1 MNVNKTLLNFIRI
14 SFTILVVLLFV
25 YLGIRLCSTA
35 YDFGYR
41 VFTEPAIEEAP
52 GQDVLIQ
59 IKEGMSAKEIGDI
72 MEEKGLIRDSELF
85 QIQLKLSA
93 YSKKMLPGVYT
104 LNTSM
109 TPKEMIVS
117 IAQEVEAKEKADST
131 ESTEEAPVMP
141 STEEGEA
148 EGTAPVEE
156 GE

>member
-1 MNVNKTLLNFIRI
+1 MNINKTLFNFIKI
-14 SFTILVVLLFV
+14 ASAILVVLIFIYV
-25 YLGIRLCSTA
+25 GVSFCATA

-59 IKEGMSAKEIGDI
+59 IKDGMSAKDIGDM
-72 MEEKGLIRDSELF
+72 MEEKGLIRDASLF
-85 QIQLKLSA
+85 RIQLKLSA
-93 YSKKMLPGVYT
+93 YSDNMEPGVYT

-117 IAQEVEAKEKADST
+117 IAEAAEAKEKAAST
-131 ESTEEAPVMP
+131 EGTEAMP